1 MRLSSLE
8 ERFDDDLEVKI
19 QNQTSSIASKLTV
32 IENANIELTGTVEN
46 MQNLTSKIS
55 DDLSSTVMKIDDLAF
70 SVEMS
75 STQTSAL
82 GDALAG
88 SYQQYAS
95 LSMQIMNLRNEITE
109 KTDDIELNVMM
120 LNSTIDV
127 VAEEARSSSEAAALF
142 DQVFQLEQRT
152 LVLETGNAEFKS
164 RLEFTANDFDTMRES
179 MQSQLTQMQGSNAEL
194 QLVSYRIIWSDVLF

>member
-46 MQNLTSKIS
+46 MQNLTSKIN

-95 LSMQIMNLRNEITE
+95 LSMQIMNLRNEVTE

-164 RLEFTANDFDTMRES
+164 RLEFTANDFDSMRES
-179 MQSQLTQMQGSNAEL
+179 MQSQLTQMQGTNPGL
-194 QLVSYRIIWSDVLF
+194 QLVFYQII

>member
-95 LSMQIMNLRNEITE
+95 LSMQIMNLRNEVTE

-194 QLVSYRIIWSDVLF
+194 QLVSYRIIWSYDLF

>member
-46 MQNLTSKIS
+46 MQNLTSKIT

>member
-46 MQNLTSKIS
+46 MQNLTSKIN

-95 LSMQIMNLRNEITE
+95 LSMQIMNLRNEVTE

-164 RLEFTANDFDTMRES
+164 RLEFTANDFDSMRES
-179 MQSQLTQMQGSNAEL
+179 MQSQLTQMQGTNPGL
-194 QLVSYRIIWSDVLF
+194 QLVFYQIIWSNTLF

>member
-95 LSMQIMNLRNEITE
+95 LNMQIMNLRNEITE
-109 KTDDIELNVMM
+109 KTDNIELNVMM

>member
-1 MRLSSLE
+1 MINIEMRLSSLE

-95 LSMQIMNLRNEITE
+95 LSMQIMNLRSEINE

-164 RLEFTANDFDTMRES
+164 RLEFTANDFDSMRES
-179 MQSQLTQMQGSNAEL
+179 MQSQLTQMQGNNAWL
-194 QLVSYRIIWSDVLF
+194 QHISHRII

>member
-46 MQNLTSKIS
+46 MQNLTSKIT

-95 LSMQIMNLRNEITE
+95 LSMQIMNLRNEVTE

>member
-1 MRLSSLE
+1 MTGGPNLINIEMRISSLE
-8 ERFDDDLEVKI
+8 ERFQDDLEVKM

-32 IENANIELTGTVEN
+32 IENANIELTGTIVN
-46 MQNLTSKIS
+46 MQNVTEQMRDDIIDTVTKL
-55 DDLSSTVMKIDDLAF
+55 DDLSF

-95 LSMQIMNLRNEITE
+95 LSMQIMNLRNEVNDR
-109 KTDDIELNVMM
+109 TDELDVNLLM
-120 LNSTIDV
+120 LNATIDE

-142 DQVFQLEQRT
+142 DQVFTLEQRT
-152 LVLETGNAEFKS
+152 LVLESSSDEFKS
-164 RLEFTANDFDTMRES
+164 RLAFTVDDFDQMKES
-179 MQSQLTQMQGSNAEL
+179 MQSQLSQMQGTP
-194 QLVSYRIIWSDVLF
+194 YF

>member
-46 MQNLTSKIS
+46 MQNLTSKIN

-95 LSMQIMNLRNEITE
+95 LSMQIMNLRNEVTE

-164 RLEFTANDFDTMRES
+164 RLEFTANDFDSMRES
-179 MQSQLTQMQGSNAEL
+179 MQSQLTQMQGTNPGL
-194 QLVSYRIIWSDVLF
+194 QLVFLSCYAFDY